1 MTAHKN
7 NKLNIINWSWGC
19 HGKICY
25 DIVHCAVT
33 RAFYEKWWSEYRLW
47 LYGFI
52 VAKNSSV
59 KQSMVTFMK

>member
-33 RAFYEKWWSEYRLW
+33 RAFMRNGDRNTDYD
-47 LYGFI
+47 FM

>member
-33 RAFYEKWWSEYRLW
+33 RAFMRNGDRNTDYD
-47 LYGFI
+47 F
-52 VAKNSSV
+52 
-59 KQSMVTFMK
+59 MVLLLQKTHL